1 VLHPFVS
8 FAEPDTVYSAYG
20 TVYFLVLLGL
30 LVGLVSL
37 VRMRYAR
44 ASRAE
49 RWGMRLSLTG
59 LLLDLAAIVTDYIVF
74 EGTLV
79 EDGGFLVGTLLGLLL
94 LTVGSILAGISWPR
108 PPGAP
113 RLGAW
118 LVLLAIPGMVL
129 LGILGF
135 GNLPSMPVAWFC
147 LAWLALGGSLAR
159 SPALVRSPGC
169 AQTHDGDD
177 ISWCIRAH

>member
-1 VLHPFVS
+1 
-8 FAEPDTVYSAYG
+8 
-20 TVYFLVLLGL
+20 
-30 LVGLVSL
+30 
-37 VRMRYAR
+37 
-44 ASRAE
+44 
-49 RWGMRLSLTG
+49 LTG
-59 LLLDLAAIVTDYIVF
+59 LLLDLAAIVTDYIGF

-147 LAWLALGGSLAR
+147 LAWLALGGYLVR